1 MNEFGTYIIFGFKHI
16 ADVKGYDHILF
27 IITLCCIY
35 SISEW
40 KNVLI
45 LVTAF
50 TIGHSITL
58 ALAALKVII
67 MNSYLIE
74 LLIPITILATSILN
88 LFYNSDNKQTVLH
101 YMLAL
106 FFGCIHGMG
115 FSNFF
120 NAISMDNSIIKQLLG
135 FNIGLEMGQILIIF
149 IFFTTYAVISLWKK
163 INPKDWRIFFSGAG
177 ASTSLALIIERI

>member
-1 MNEFGTYIIFGFKHI
+1 MNEFGAYIIFGFKHI

-40 KNVLI
+40 KDVLI

-58 ALAALKVII
+58 ALAALKVIV
-67 MNSYLIE
+67 MNAYLIE

-88 LFYNSDNKQTVLH
+88 LFYDPNNKKVVLH
-101 YMLAL
+101 YILAL
-106 FFGCIHGMG
+106 SFGCIHGMG

-120 NAISMDNSIIKQLLG
+120 ATISMDDSIIKPLLG
-135 FNIGLEMGQILIIF
+135 FNIGLEIGQIVIIF
-149 IFFTTYAVISLWKK
+149 IYFTIYAVISLWKK
-163 INPKDWRIFFSGAG
+163 INPYDWRIFFSGAG
-177 ASTSLALIIERI
+177 ASTSIALLIERI